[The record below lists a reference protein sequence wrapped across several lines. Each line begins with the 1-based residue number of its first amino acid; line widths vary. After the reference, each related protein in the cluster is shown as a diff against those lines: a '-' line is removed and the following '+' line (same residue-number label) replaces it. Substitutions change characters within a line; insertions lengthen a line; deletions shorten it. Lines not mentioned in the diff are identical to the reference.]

1 MRILLVE
8 DDLLLGDGV
17 EAGLRQTG
25 FTVDWTQDGI
35 SARHALSTTPYDGV
49 ILDINL
55 PRLSGLDLLRELRRA
70 NNAIPV
76 LLLTARDTVEDRIK
90 GLDAGADDY
99 LVKPFALGELVARLR
114 AVVRRASGRASP
126 VLEYQGLAMNPSAHT
141 ATFNGESLEFTAKEF
156 QLLVLLMDH
165 RNQVLSRQQIE
176 ENLYG
181 WNQEVASNAV
191 EVHIH
196 HVRKKLGSQCIRTL
210 RGVGYQL
217 GQLGQTA
224 EESPA

>member
-1 MRILLVE
+1 
-8 DDLLLGDGV
+8 
-17 EAGLRQTG
+17 
-25 FTVDWTQDGI
+25 
-35 SARHALSTTPYDGV
+35 
-49 ILDINL
+49 
-55 PRLSGLDLLRELRRA
+55 
-70 NNAIPV
+70 
-76 LLLTARDTVEDRIK
+76 
-90 GLDAGADDY
+90 
-99 LVKPFALGELVARLR
+99 
-114 AVVRRASGRASP
+114 
-126 VLEYQGLAMNPSAHT
+126 MNPSAHT

-176 ENLYG
+176 EKLYG

>member
-1 MRILLVE
+1 M
-8 DDLLLGDGV
+8 
-17 EAGLRQTG
+17 
-25 FTVDWTQDGI
+25 
-35 SARHALSTTPYDGV
+35 

-176 ENLYG
+176 EKLYG

-224 EESPA
+224 EDSPT

>member
-25 FTVDWTQDGI
+25 FTVDWIKDGV
-35 SARHALSTTPYDGV
+35 SARSALEVVDYDGMV
-49 ILDINL
+49 LDINL
-55 PRLSGLDLLRELRRA
+55 PRLSGLDLLSEIRRA
-70 NNAIPV
+70 GNALPV
-76 LLLTARDTVEDRIK
+76 LLLTARDTVEDRIL

-114 AVVRRASGRASP
+114 AVVRRTHGRASP
-126 VLEYQGLAMNPSAHT
+126 TLEYAGLSLDPGAHKACYQGQDIELT
-141 ATFNGESLEFTAKEF
+141 GKEF
-156 QLLVLLMDH
+156 QLLELFLDN
-165 RNQVLSRQQIE
+165 RNKVLSRQQIE
-176 ENLYG
+176 EKLYG

-196 HVRKKLGSQCIRTL
+196 HLRKKLGAQFIRTH

-217 GQLGQTA
+217 GA
-224 EESPA
+224 